1 MTHSEIL
8 FDPPPREMEIKTKL
22 NKWNLI
28 KLKSFSTTKEAINK
42 TRSWPMEWEEIF
54 ANDVVTGG

>member
-1 MTHSEIL
+1 MAPS
-8 FDPPPREMEIKTKL
+8 RVS
-22 NKWNLI
+22 KWNLI